1 MTPPSGLVAV
11 LLKICVDPTNLE
23 RVDAR
28 SVTPSLAFKLGTVG
42 FPAAAKT
49 DKVTVFE
56 VALPATPVFVL

>member
-11 LLKICVDPTNLE
+11 LLKICVDPTVLE
-23 RVDAR
+23 RGDAR
-28 SVTPSLAFKLGTVG
+28 AVTPSLAFKSGTVG

-56 VALPATPVFVL
+56 VTDPGTPVFVL